1 MNISNLTD
9 KIKKFSDDIFPP
21 VDSWNPDLCEGQEI
35 RIDRNGDWF
44 YYESLIKNRK
54 IVKLFSKVLRNDDG
68 DYFLV
73 TPSEK
78 VPVNVEIAP
87 YMIIDFDIDT
97 NKNITFHSNFNYSFK
112 LDFSHPV
119 YLKQVNGVFLPI
131 VNVRPKKIEGFLAR
145 NVYYRFL
152 NFATEEGF
160 TKNNTLYINSFKT
173 EVPVGKIN

>member
-9 KIKKFSDDIFPP
+9 KIKKFSDDVFPP
-21 VDSWNPDLCEGQEI
+21 VDSWNPDLCKGQEI

-44 YYESLIKNRK
+44 YNESLIKNKK